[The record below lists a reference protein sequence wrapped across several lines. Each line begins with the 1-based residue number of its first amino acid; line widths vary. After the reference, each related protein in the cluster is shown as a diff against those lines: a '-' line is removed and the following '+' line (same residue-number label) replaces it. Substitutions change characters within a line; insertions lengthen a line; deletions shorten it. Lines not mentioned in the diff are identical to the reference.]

1 MYDFNLFQVLIE
13 IEEAEL
19 IEEKERSEREKG
31 AEEMTI
37 DIIRPGEV
45 IQSREVKGQ
54 ELRDQFCMHQD
65 AQARTVWRLPYLRFF
80 LLNLERL
87 SLYFI

>member
-1 MYDFNLFQVLIE
+1 MTDRIHGLDTYVWFQFVSQVLIE

-45 IQSREVKGQ
+45 IQSREVQGQ
-54 ELRDQFCMHQD
+54 ELRDQFCMQRMLKPELCGHYP
-65 AQARTVWRLPYLRFF
+65 T
-80 LLNLERL
+80 
-87 SLYFI
+87 

>member
-1 MYDFNLFQVLIE
+1 M
-13 IEEAEL
+13 

-45 IQSREVKGQ
+45 IQSREVQGE
-54 ELRDQFCMHQD
+54 ELRDQFCMQRMLKPELCGHYP
-65 AQARTVWRLPYLRFF
+65 T
-80 LLNLERL
+80 
-87 SLYFI
+87 

>member
-1 MYDFNLFQVLIE
+1 M
-13 IEEAEL
+13 

-45 IQSREVKGQ
+45 IQSREVQGE

-65 AQARTVWRLPYLRFF
+65 AQARTVWTLPYLSFF